1 MRTRLGSDL
10 SIREVA
16 SECRLTPSHF
26 ARMFR
31 KSTGI
36 APHEHLSNLR
46 IEEAKRLML
55 ETKLPLADIAPI
67 SGFNDQSHFT
77 RVFSR
82 RTEMS
87 PGVWRKSN
95 ASM

>member
-1 MRTRLGSDL
+1 
-10 SIREVA
+10 
-16 SECRLTPSHF
+16 
-26 ARMFR
+26 MFR

-36 APHEHLSNLR
+36 ALHEYLSNLR

-55 ETKLPLADIAPI
+55 ETRLPLADIALI
-67 SGFNDQSHFT
+67 AGFNDQSHFT

-87 PGVWRKSN
+87 PGAWRRN
-95 ASM
+95 NISM